1 MAKMNTNLSRSDLKS
16 DVHYVY
22 GYEDM
27 ATFDNIG
34 NVMVGILIFF
44 FVFLVAGISF
54 LQERTSGT
62 LEKLLSTPV
71 KRWEIVCGYVA
82 GFGVL
87 AIIQSII
94 ISLYVVFVLGV
105 MMVGS
110 FFLVLVITF
119 CTAMMALTLGLL
131 LSTAADNEF
140 QMVQFIPLVI
150 IPQVFF
156 SGLFQLT
163 PLWATVGKFMPLY
176 YTVDA
181 LKKVMLKDFGLFDIF
196 NNILLMM
203 CLSLIFMFANT
214 FLLKRYR
221 KI

>member
-1 MAKMNTNLSRSDLKS
+1 
-16 DVHYVY
+16 
-22 GYEDM
+22 
-27 ATFDNIG
+27 
-34 NVMVGILIFF
+34 
-44 FVFLVAGISF
+44 VAGISF

-71 KRWEIVCGYVA
+71 QRWEIVCGYVA

-87 AIIQSII
+87 TIVQSIF
-94 ISLYVVFVLGV
+94 ISSYVVFVLGA

-119 CTAMMALTLGLL
+119 CTAMMALTLGLF

-140 QMVQFIPLVI
+140 QMVQFIPLVVV
-150 IPQVFF
+150 PQVFF
-156 SGLFQLT
+156 SGLFQLS
-163 PLWATVGKFMPLY
+163 PLWSIVGKFMPLH

-196 NNILLMM
+196 SNIAIMIG
-203 CLSLIFMFANT
+203 LSLIFMFANT